1 MNLRLRSVVAAA
13 ALAVGLALP
22 PGTAAAAGTAAPA
35 GTGTAG
41 AATVDG
47 SPDGLDAKALQ
58 AALDKLTAAGAPAA
72 LAEVRVGDQRWSGAS
87 GMRDVRT
94 KQPARPGDRYRVASV
109 TKSMVATVVMQLA
122 DEGRLKLD
130 DPVAK
135 HLPGVL
141 PYKEPITLKQ
151 LLNHTSGIPDY
162 FGDLYPTGSLDEHQ
176 KNRFRYFAPRTLV
189 ENAVKKPLA
198 DTTGPELPYSNTNY
212 ALLGLVVEKVTGKSL
227 GSELTRRVF
236 RPAGMRDTSYPTV
249 TPFLNGP
256 HVNGYIKPEN
266 GPLFDATDYTPSV
279 WGAAAAVVS
288 TNADLNRFF
297 RALSDGTLLSPAR
310 LAEMRQ
316 QDSKYPYYTQGLM
329 AGGDLCPAR
338 PGDLLWG
345 NRGNGFGY
353 RSMTFSSPDGRRQ
366 LSFGW
371 TVSVPGVVGPPAV
384 EKAWQDFLLAAL
396 GATCGRG

>member
-1 MNLRLRSVVAAA
+1 MTAAAA
-13 ALAVGLALP
+13 ALALGLALP
-22 PGTAAAAGTAAPA
+22 PGVAVAAGSAPADTAPAAAAPA
-35 GTGTAG
+35 G
-41 AATVDG
+41 
-47 SPDGLDAKALQ
+47 LDAEALQ
-58 AALDKLTAAGAPAA
+58 TALDKLTAAGAPAA

-87 GMRDVRT
+87 GVRDVRT
-94 KQPARPGDRYRVASV
+94 KQSARPGDRYRVASV

-141 PYKEPITLKQ
+141 PYKEPITLRQ

-162 FGDLYPTGSLDEHQ
+162 FDDLYTTGSLEEHQ
-176 KNRFRYFAPRTLV
+176 KNRFRYFAPQSLIR
-189 ENAVKKPLA
+189 NAVKRPLA
-198 DTTGPELPYSNTNY
+198 DPASPDLPYSNTNY
-212 ALLGLVVEKVTGKSL
+212 ALLGLVVEKATGHSL
-227 GSELTRRVF
+227 GTELTRRVF

-249 TPFLNGP
+249 NPFLSGP
-256 HVNGYIKPEN
+256 HVHGYIKPES

-297 RALSDGTLLSPAR
+297 RALSDGTLLSPAG
-310 LAEMRQ
+310 LAEMRK
-316 QDSKYPYYTQGLM
+316 QDGKYPYYTQGLM
-329 AGGDLCPAR
+329 AGGDLCPAN
-338 PGDLLWG
+338 PGELLWG

-366 LSFGW
+366 VSFGW
-371 TVSVPGVVGPPAV
+371 TVSVPGVSGPPAV
-384 EKAWQDFLLAAL
+384 EKAWQEFLLAAL

>member
-1 MNLRLRSVVAAA
+1 MRLRSVVAAA

-22 PGTAAAAGTAAPA
+22 PGTAAAATAAPA
-35 GTGTAG
+35 PPA
-41 AATVDG
+41 
-47 SPDGLDAKALQ
+47 GLDAKALQ

-87 GMRDVRT
+87 GVRDVRSE
-94 KQPARPGDRYRVASV
+94 QPARPGDRYRVASV

-122 DEGRLKLD
+122 DEGKLKLD

-135 HLPGVL
+135 HLPGML
-141 PYKEPITLKQ
+141 PYKEPINLRQ

-162 FGDLYPTGSLDEHQ
+162 LDDLYPTGSLEEHQ
-176 KNRFRYFAPRTLV
+176 KNRFRYFAPQGLIK
-189 ENAVKKPLA
+189 NAVKRPLA
-198 DTTGPELPYSNTNY
+198 DPSSPDLPYSNTNY

-227 GSELTRRVF
+227 GTELTRRVF

-249 TPFLNGP
+249 NPFLSGP

-266 GPLFDATDYTPSV
+266 GPLVDATDYTPSV

-288 TNADLNRFF
+288 TSADLNRFF

-316 QDSKYPYYTQGLM
+316 QGGKYPYYTQGLM

-338 PGDLLWG
+338 PGELMWG

-353 RSMTFSSPDGRRQ
+353 RSMSFSSPDGRRQ
-366 LSFGW
+366 VSFGW
-371 TVSVPGVVGPPAV
+371 TVSAPGVAGPPAV
-384 EKAWQDFLLAAL
+384 EKAWQEFLLAAL